1 MTYIIFHLSF
11 NKFLG
16 LIGRRVSEVPDRWRC
31 AAGWPARCPDAAS
44 PDKCYL
50 DSITEGQCTG
60 ELPGNQRAFKMQ
72 NMSLSNNWSR

>member
-11 NKFLG
+11 SKFLG
-16 LIGRRVSEVPDRWRC
+16 LIGWRLSAVPDH
-31 AAGWPARCPDAAS
+31 WPARCPDAAS